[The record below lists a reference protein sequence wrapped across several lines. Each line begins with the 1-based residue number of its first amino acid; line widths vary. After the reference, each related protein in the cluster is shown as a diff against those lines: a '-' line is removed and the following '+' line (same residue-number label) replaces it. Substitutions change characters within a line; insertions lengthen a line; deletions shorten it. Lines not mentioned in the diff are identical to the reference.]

1 MYELFI
7 LAQEIVPQADNTNS
21 VLLWGLGSAIGALGV
36 LGSAVLQ
43 IMRERIKTAEDQIKV
58 LMEDAKTHQ
67 DDLVRLVK
75 EMAAVHAQTG
85 TVLVTLSNNMEQL
98 TAQLRSLEV
107 AIIRMEGK
115 PVMK

>member
-1 MYELFI
+1 
-7 LAQEIVPQADNTNS
+7 
-21 VLLWGLGSAIGALGV
+21 
-36 LGSAVLQ
+36 
-43 IMRERIKTAEDQIKV
+43 MRERIKTAEEQIKV

-75 EMAAVHAQTG
+75 EMAAVHSQTG

-98 TAQLRSLEV
+98 TNQLRSLEV

-115 PVMK
+115 PITK